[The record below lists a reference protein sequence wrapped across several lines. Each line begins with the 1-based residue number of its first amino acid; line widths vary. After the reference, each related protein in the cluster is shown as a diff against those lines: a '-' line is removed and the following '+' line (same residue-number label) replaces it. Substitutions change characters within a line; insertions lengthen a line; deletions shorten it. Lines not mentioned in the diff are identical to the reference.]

1 MKRYIWLLLIFL
13 ISCGP
18 KEFVPYEPPK
28 IDFNA
33 TKPYTLDLSSIQKP
47 DKLQPIFV
55 DKDFNEVDM
64 NNASYIVLTPK
75 EYGKINTLLKIA
87 TTYKKVAL
95 EQAELVNIHIDT
107 INSLKEFLEL
117 ERNKSLQYRELW
129 INAEN
134 NYRYEKYEHTKD
146 NFINKTGMYLISI
159 GGVILLAIG
168 L

>member
-1 MKRYIWLLLIFL
+1 MKKYLWILLIFL
-13 ISCGP
+13 IGCGP
-18 KEFVPYEPPK
+18 KEFKPFQPEELN
-28 IDFNA
+28 FNA

-55 DKDFNEVDM
+55 DDDFNEVDID
-64 NNASYIVLTPK
+64 NAFYIVLTPK

-117 ERNKSLQYRELW
+117 ERKKSLQYRELW

-134 NYRYEKYEHTKD
+134 NYRYEKYEHSKD
-146 NFINKTGMYLISI
+146 NFINKSGMYLISI
-159 GGVILLAIG
+159 GSIILLAIG
-168 L
+168 I